1 MAKPYPE
8 ELQKLRD
15 AFIKDI
21 QEKAKNFHNESEK
34 IIKEK
39 FSNNDNFQR
48 RMEVFCTNTW
58 LRLAITFGNQKW
70 DYGQFKPMTEEE
82 IIAEL

>member
-1 MAKPYPE
+1 MAKPYPK

-15 AFIKDI
+15 DFITEM
-21 QEKAKNFHNESEK
+21 QEKAKNFYNESEK
-34 IIKEK
+34 IIEEK

-48 RMEVFCTNTW
+48 RMEVFCSNTW
-58 LRLAITFGNQKW
+58 SRLAKIFDNQKW
-70 DYGQFKPMTEEE
+70 DYGQFRPMTEEE